1 MFPVCAVIMS
11 LGTALGGGR
20 IIKTVGIDMI
30 KMQTYQGF
38 AADAAGGFC
47 LFLSTVF
54 GFPVSTTH
62 TKTTAVMGVGAA
74 KSLRSVDWSVAGDM
88 AAAWLFTF
96 PGCGILGWLI
106 SCIYLRVF

>member
-1 MFPVCAVIMS
+1 MLVHPGFLALLHIFQKGVCRHGEDGDDPAQRVF
-11 LGTALGGGR
+11 A
-20 IIKTVGIDMI
+20 
-30 KMQTYQGF
+30 